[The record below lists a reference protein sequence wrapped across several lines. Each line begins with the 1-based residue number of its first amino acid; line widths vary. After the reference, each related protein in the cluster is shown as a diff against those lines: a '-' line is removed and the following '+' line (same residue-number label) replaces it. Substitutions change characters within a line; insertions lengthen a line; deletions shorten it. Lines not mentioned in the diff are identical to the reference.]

1 MKKNF
6 TMGIMVL
13 SIILSFGLHIFG
25 LMQIVPLIITGPI
38 LFLTLFVFAVYLNER
53 RKFKGF

>member
-6 TMGIMVL
+6 TMIIMIL
-13 SIILSFGLHIFG
+13 SIILSFGLHILG
-25 LMQIVPLIITGPI
+25 LMQIVPLFITGPI
-38 LFLTLFVFAVYLNER
+38 LFLTLFVFVVYINER

>member
-6 TMGIMVL
+6 TMGIMVI

-25 LMQIVPLIITGPI
+25 LMQIIPIIITGPV

-53 RKFKGF
+53 HKFKGF

>member
-6 TMGIMVL
+6 TMGIMVI

-25 LMQIVPLIITGPI
+25 LMQIVPIIITGPI
-38 LFLTLFVFAVYLNER
+38 LFLTLFVFVVYLNER